1 MTRSLTPSIPALGQL
16 PNLFS
21 ALRLLAAPLVVWLIY
36 SKRFE
41 LALFL
46 TVPIGLSDWADG
58 YLARRLGNVSRLG
71 TYLDPAADK
80 VLLVAAFVTL
90 GTIGAIPSAL
100 VMLVLGRDVVIVAG
114 VVLLWKLRGR
124 KEFTPLGIGKI
135 STVFQIMTVLVVLV
149 SLVAP
154 LRLIQNVRLVCFYVT
169 ALFTISSGIAYVGKG
184 IRMADSRT
192 AGSAQNSP

>member
-1 MTRSLTPSIPALGQL
+1 MTRSLTPPIPALGQL

-36 SKRFE
+36 TRRFD

-46 TVPIGLSDWADG
+46 TIPIGVSDWADG
-58 YLARRLGNVSRLG
+58 YLARRLGNTSRLG

-80 VLLVAAFVTL
+80 VLLVAAFITL
-90 GTIGAIPSAL
+90 GTISAIPLAL

-124 KEFTPLGIGKI
+124 KEFTPLGIGKM
-135 STVFQIMTVLVVLV
+135 STVFQIMTVFVVLV
-149 SLVAP
+149 SLIAP
-154 LRLIQNVRLVCFYVT
+154 LRLIQNVRLICFFAT
-169 ALFTISSGIAYVGKG
+169 ALLTVSSGIAYVRKG
-184 IRMADSRT
+184 IRMAAADSRT
-192 AGSAQNSP
+192 AGSPSE